1 MKIAILDLGTN
12 TFHLLIAEIS
22 EKGDWKKLF
31 KSKMVVKLGEGAIDR
46 NEIAIIPFKRGIK
59 AMKHYQNII
68 NTYKP
73 NEVIAFATSAI
84 RSACNGEEFVATVM
98 KETGINIQVIDGD
111 REAHLIYLGVK
122 QCIDLANS
130 CSLIIDIGGGS
141 TEFII
146 CNEKEIFWKFSYNIG
161 VARLLA
167 IFKPSDP
174 ITNSELE
181 TIRSFLN
188 NELKP
193 MFEAV
198 EKFKPI
204 NLIGSS
210 GSFDTF
216 AEMIGYQFHGR
227 NIMKGITSYKFDI
240 DEYFQLYSHIL
251 FSTTAQRIKF
261 KGLVKMRVDVIVL
274 AAICTTLVIEKTGL
288 KSMALSKYALKEGVL
303 AQEISKVK
311 KNN

>member
-22 EKGDWKKLF
+22 EKGEWKKLF

-46 NEIAIIPFKRGIK
+46 NEIAINPFKRGIK
-59 AMKHYQNII
+59 AMKHYKNII
-68 NTYKP
+68 DSYKP
-73 NEVIAFATSAI
+73 NKVIAFATSAI
-84 RSACNGEEFVATVM
+84 RSASNGEDFVATVM

-161 VARLLA
+161 AARLLA

-216 AEMIGYQFHGR
+216 AEMILQQKPKPQTLDKRFFYNFDLKDYRAIHEQLKNSTTEQR
-227 NIMKGITSYKFDI
+227 MSMKGLI
-240 DEYFQLYSHIL
+240 
-251 FSTTAQRIKF
+251 
-261 KGLVKMRVDVIVL
+261 KMRVDMIVL
-274 AAICTTLVIEKTGL
+274 ATLLLTFVLNKTRI
-288 KSMALSKYALKEGVL
+288 KQMTLSSYALKEGIL
-303 AQEISKVK
+303 AEIM
-311 KNN
+311 NN